1 MIANQ
6 LTLMRREVWEHK
18 SIWVTP
24 ASIAVIVTLGVTAM
38 LMFVSGFAK
47 ELDVVIFGA
56 QNVAGDVE
64 RKAVLTMF
72 FLGTSW
78 IFFVALAILTT
89 FYSLDSLYA
98 ERKDKSI
105 LFWRSLPVTDAETVI
120 SKLLT
125 ALFVLPL
132 VTFAGIV
139 VTHLVDL
146 IITSIWV
153 AAKGGSAGTLI
164 WGSISLIDNWATA
177 LIVLIAS
184 GLWMSPLI
192 GWFLF
197 VSTWSKRMPLLM
209 AFMPPI
215 LIALLEGIIFRS
227 QHFLSAVG
235 ERGDMTPLFKIG
247 NLEDFFEEE
256 RWREGVSQIT
266 LLDKIDL
273 AGFFSSPGLWG
284 GFVVCALFVTGAI
297 YVRRF
302 RDES

>member
-1 MIANQ
+1 MIGHQ
-6 LTLMRREVWEHK
+6 ITLIKRELWEHR
-18 SIWVTP
+18 SIWITP
-24 ASIAVIVTLGVTAM
+24 AAIAVVVTLGVLAM

-56 QNVAGDVE
+56 QNVAGDGE
-64 RKAVLTMF
+64 RKAALTIF
-72 FLGTSW
+72 FLSTSW

-89 FYSLDSLYA
+89 FYCLDSLYA

-125 ALFVLPL
+125 AVFVLPL
-132 VTFAGIV
+132 VSFVGII
-139 VTHLVDL
+139 VTHLIDL
-146 IITSIWV
+146 VITSIWV
-153 AAKGGSAGTLI
+153 SARGGASGSLI
-164 WGSISLIDNWATA
+164 WGSISLFDNWATA
-177 LIVLIAS
+177 LVVLIAS

-197 VSTWSKRMPLLM
+197 VSTWAKRMPFLM
-209 AFMPPI
+209 AFMPPV

-227 QHFLSAVG
+227 HHFLEAVG
-235 ERGDMTPLFKIG
+235 ERGDMTPLFQIG

-256 RWREGVSQIT
+256 QWRYGVDTIT
-266 LLDKIDL
+266 LLDKIDI
-273 AGFFSSPGLWG
+273 AGFLTSPELWG
-284 GFVVCALFVTGAI
+284 GLIVCGLFVTGAI